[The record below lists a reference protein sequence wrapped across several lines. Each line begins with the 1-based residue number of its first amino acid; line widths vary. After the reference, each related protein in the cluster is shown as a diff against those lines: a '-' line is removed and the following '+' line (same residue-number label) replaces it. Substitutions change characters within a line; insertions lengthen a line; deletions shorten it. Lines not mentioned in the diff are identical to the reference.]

1 MKLEINH
8 LQCGYDEKIIIEDFS
23 VSVESG
29 EILCLLGPNGIGKTT
44 LFKTIL
50 RFLPFKKGSI
60 LLNEKPVHNYSK
72 KDFARLIGYVPQSH
86 TPPFA
91 FSVMDVVVMGRTSHL
106 DLFAS
111 PGKKDYDFA
120 ADLLDRLG
128 LSKLK
133 DRNYTELSGGE
144 RQMVLIARALAQE
157 PAFLMMDEPTSNLD
171 FGNQVKV
178 LENIKKLSQQG
189 LGVIMTTHS
198 PDHVFLC
205 DANVALIMKNN
216 RSLTGHSSQVLNEET
231 LSETYGVHI
240 AILEDHYRDQK
251 FRFCQPIIDTL
262 N

>member
-8 LQCGYDEKIIIEDFS
+8 LQCGYEDKIVVEDFS
-23 VSVESG
+23 VCVESG

-50 RFLPFKKGSI
+50 RFLPLQKGSVLI
-60 LLNEKPVHNYSK
+60 DGQSIERFSK

-86 TPPFA
+86 IPPFA
-91 FSVMDVVVMGRTSHL
+91 FSVMDVVVMGRTAHL
-106 DLFAS
+106 DVFGS
-111 PGKKDYDFA
+111 PSKKDYDFA
-120 ADLLDRLG
+120 VELLEQLG
-128 LSKLK
+128 LSDLQN
-133 DRNYTELSGGE
+133 RNYTELSGGE

-178 LENIKKLSQQG
+178 LQNIKNLAKQG

-205 DANVALIMKNN
+205 NASVALMMQDKQY
-216 RSLTGHSSQVLNEET
+216 LTGHVSEVLNEKT

-240 AILEDHYRDQK
+240 AILKDQYHGQSY
-251 FRFCQPIIDTL
+251 RFCQPIIDSHK
-262 N
+262 